1 MNITNET
8 PVSLPKELQKAVEAA
23 KNTLTVTEQ
32 EAKRLI
38 ALAKDQESIVR
49 GLLDKKAD
57 IENEV
62 SIVDSK
68 LEAMRSE
75 LEELSK
81 SITAKKAE
89 LKAVEVGLEEA
100 VHLQDRFQEAKD
112 SLKALIGELV

>member
-8 PVSLPKELQKAVEAA
+8 PALPKELQKAVEAA

-89 LKAVEVGLEEA
+89 LKAVEVGLERLFIFKI
-100 VHLQDRFQEAKD
+100 VSKKQKIRSKH
-112 SLKALIGELV
+112 